1 MRRWVGAAPVLLFTA
16 LGLGVG
22 ALAGVLWQAVVVLPT
37 YTIGSQGGASTTER
51 GLASYISG
59 DAWFVV
65 CALVAGIVLGVLGW
79 RLFGRTGWL
88 VVPLVVLVTL
98 AAGLVC
104 WTVGQHLGPGPF
116 EARLSSAGPGD
127 VVPIELTVRARAAL
141 VTWPLFGIIP
151 VLLAASLG
159 RDEEEPAKA

>member
-1 MRRWVGAAPVLLFTA
+1 MSRWVGAAPALLFAA
-16 LGLGVG
+16 LGLGLG
-22 ALAGVLWQAVVVLPT
+22 ALAGVAWQAVVVLPS
-37 YTIGSQGGASTTER
+37 YTIGAQGGASTTER
-51 GLASYISG
+51 GLAGYIGG

-79 RLFGRTGWL
+79 RLFGRTGWP
-88 VVPLVVLVTL
+88 VVPLVVLVTV

-104 WTVGQHLGPGPF
+104 WDVGQHLGPGPF
-116 EARLSSAGPGD
+116 EARLAAAGPGD

-159 RDEEEPAKA
+159 RDDEETAKP

>member
-1 MRRWVGAAPVLLFTA
+1 MNRWVGPAPVLLFAA

-22 ALAGVLWQAVVVLPT
+22 ALAGVIWQAVVVLPT
-37 YTIGSQGGASTTER
+37 YTIGAQGAAATTER
-51 GLASYISG
+51 GLASYIGG

-65 CALVAGIVLGVLGW
+65 CALVAGIGLGVLGW
-79 RLFGRTGWL
+79 RLFGRAGWP
-88 VVPLVVLVTL
+88 VVPVVVLVTL

-104 WTVGQHLGPGPF
+104 WVVGQHLGPGPF
-116 EARLSSAGPGD
+116 EARLSAAAPGD

-141 VTWPLFGIIP
+141 VTWPLFGIVP